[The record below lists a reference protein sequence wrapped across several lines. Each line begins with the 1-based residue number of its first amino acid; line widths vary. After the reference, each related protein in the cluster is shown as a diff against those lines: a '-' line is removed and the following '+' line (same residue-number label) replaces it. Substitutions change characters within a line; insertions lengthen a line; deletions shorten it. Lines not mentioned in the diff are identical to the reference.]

1 MICKKCRKEIADE
14 SRFCPS
20 CGYAFSGKTK
30 AKRAV
35 VAVLIIIV
43 ALILPVFALLCGI
56 YIGTTKTDI
65 NVNMPD
71 IVKIAGE
78 RLKEITELPL
88 EFEITQSQLNEVI
101 RQNEEKMKPLK
112 NVRITFPQSG
122 GVEVDGKVAKTDL
135 SSVVGTELPA
145 IVMLFLPDEL
155 DISITADPSV
165 KDGRIIAGI
174 SSVSVAG
181 LSLDQNTLSY
191 IGADD
196 ILADIAASAIGE
208 KYGEKVI
215 IEDISV
221 TAAASG
227 EKAIKLKLR
236 YFAGK

>member
-1 MICKKCRKEIADE
+1 
-14 SRFCPS
+14 
-20 CGYAFSGKTK
+20 
-30 AKRAV
+30 
-35 VAVLIIIV
+35 
-43 ALILPVFALLCGI
+43 
-56 YIGTTKTDI
+56 
-65 NVNMPD
+65 
-71 IVKIAGE
+71 
-78 RLKEITELPL
+78 
-88 EFEITQSQLNEVI
+88 
-101 RQNEEKMKPLK
+101 
-112 NVRITFPQSG
+112 
-122 GVEVDGKVAKTDL
+122 
-135 SSVVGTELPA
+135 
-145 IVMLFLPDEL
+145 MLFLPDEL